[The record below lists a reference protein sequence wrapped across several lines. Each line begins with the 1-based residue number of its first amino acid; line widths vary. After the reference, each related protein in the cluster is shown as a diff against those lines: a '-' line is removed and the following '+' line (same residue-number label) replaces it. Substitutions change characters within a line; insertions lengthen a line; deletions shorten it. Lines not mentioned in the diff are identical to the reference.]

1 MSGGASIKSAVE
13 KARESRGVALVAYI
27 CAGHPTK
34 RAFRDLLREV
44 AAEADVVEV
53 GVPFSDPMADG
64 VTIQEASRVAL
75 EQGVN
80 LRWILEELAAV
91 RGEVKAPIVLMGYLN
106 PFVRFG
112 IEPFALAAK
121 DAGVAGLIIP
131 DLPLEESGA
140 VREALNA
147 QGVALVNMVTP
158 VTPPERLSELAR
170 TTGGFLYA
178 VTTTG
183 VTGGANASA
192 HADPI
197 EYLRSLRGRCDAPG
211 APGAPVCAGFGIRSK
226 AQVDALRGVCDGA
239 IVGSALIESIDR
251 GESAARFLASLRA

>member
-1 MSGGASIKSAVE
+1 MSGATNIENAVRT
-13 KARESRGVALVAYI
+13 ARDARGVGLVAYI

-44 AAEADVVEV
+44 ASEAYVVEV

-64 VTIQEASRVAL
+64 VTIQNASRVAL
-75 EQGVN
+75 EQGVS
-80 LRWILEELAAV
+80 LRWILDELGAV
-91 RGEVKAPIVLMGYLN
+91 RGEVTAPIVLMGYLN

-112 IEPFALAAK
+112 IDGFAPAAK
-121 DAGVAGLIIP
+121 EAGVAGLIIP

-140 VREALNA
+140 ARRTLDA

-158 VTPPERLSELAR
+158 VTPTERTRELAM
-170 TTGGFLYA
+170 TTAGFLYA

-183 VTGGANASA
+183 VTGGAKASTQ
-192 HADPI
+192 ADPMQ
-197 EYLRSLRGRCDAPG
+197 YLRSLKDLGE
-211 APGAPVCAGFGIRSK
+211 APVCAGFGIRSK
-226 AQVDALRGVCDGA
+226 EQVDALRGVCDGA

-251 GESAARFLASLRA
+251 GESAAKFLASLRD